1 MFEKVYLNMTS
12 PPKVSRQEWFKA
24 RLELLKK
31 EKEHSKAR
39 DELTRAR
46 QNLPW
51 VKVEKNYVFEGPNG
65 KVHLQ
70 NLFEGKSQL
79 IVYHFMFESDWEEGC
94 KSCSFIA
101 DHYEPAIVHLSN
113 RDVSFVTIS
122 KAPLEKLETFK
133 KRMNWNF
140 NWVSSENSDFNRDFR
155 VSFTDEELKE
165 GKGYYNFEENELFGT
180 KEAPG
185 ISVFVL
191 DKDGKIYHTYS
202 AYARGLEN
210 FLTAYHLLDIVP
222 KGRDEKELS
231 YTMEWV
237 RHKDRYGDETFIDPY
252 SLKK

>member
-1 MFEKVYLNMTS
+1 MCKISYSGMVSS
-12 PPKVSRQEWFKA
+12 PIVSREEWLKS

-46 QNLPW
+46 QDMPW
-51 VKVEKNYVFEGPNG
+51 VKVEKDYVFEGPSG
-65 KVHLQ
+65 KTHLR
-70 NLFEGKSQL
+70 NLFDGKSQL
-79 IVYHFMFESDWEEGC
+79 IVYHFMFENDFEEGC

-101 DHYEPAIVHLSN
+101 DHYEPAIVHLAN
-113 RDVSFVTIS
+113 RDVAMATIS
-122 KAPLEKLETFK
+122 KAPQEKLEEFK

-140 NWVSSENSDFNRDFR
+140 NWLSSENSDFNRDFH
-155 VSFTDEELKE
+155 VSFTDEELE
-165 GKGYYNFEENELFGT
+165 TGKGYYNFEETEMFGT

-191 DKDGKIYHTYS
+191 DKDGQIYHTYS

-222 KGRDEKELS
+222 KGRDEDEFS
-231 YTMEWV
+231 YGMEWL

-252 SLKK
+252 TLKK

>member
-1 MFEKVYLNMTS
+1 MTS

-24 RLELLKK
+24 RLKLLKK

-39 DELTRAR
+39 DELTRER

-51 VKVEKNYVFEGPNG
+51 VKVEKDYVFEGPNG

-79 IVYHFMFESDWEEGC
+79 IVYHFMFESDWDEGC

-101 DHYEPAIVHLSN
+101 DHYEPVIIHLAN
-113 RDVSFVTIS
+113 RDVAIATIS
-122 KAPLEKLETFK
+122 KAPLEKLESFK
-133 KRMNWNF
+133 KRMNWSF
-140 NWVSSENSDFNRDFR
+140 NWLSSENSDFNRDFR
-155 VSFTDEELKE
+155 VSFTDEELKQ
-165 GKGYYNFEENELFGT
+165 GKGYYNFEESELFGT

-191 DKDGKIYHTYS
+191 EKDGQIYHTYS

-210 FLTAYHLLDIVP
+210 FLTSYNFLDLVP
-222 KGRDEKELS
+222 KGRNEKELS